1 MPAKI
6 AAPAP
11 DATADFT
18 LADGTRLTARVRRS
32 PRARRAR
39 LSLAPDG
46 GLLLTVPGHWS
57 LSLIHI

>member
-32 PRARRAR
+32 ARARRAR

-46 GLLLTVPGHWS
+46 GL
-57 LSLIHI
+57 